1 MKRETFDL
9 ETRFA
14 IEGDEGVIT
23 GYAARFNEPNR
34 HREKILPGAFRRTLL
49 EHRAAGSRPLMLWS
63 HNPDE
68 IIGVWTDLVEDGQG
82 LKVTGRLIR
91 ETTRGAEALAL
102 VKAGAVNGLSI
113 GFRAREQERAAN
125 GMRTL
130 IDIELGEISIVGLP
144 SAGLARIHSLRS
156 SDRASAAVPVISALK
171 AAARSI
177 AKR

>member
-14 IEGDEGVIT
+14 VEGDAGVIT
-23 GYAARFNEPNR
+23 GYAARFNEKNR
-34 HREKILPGAFRRTLL
+34 HNETIQPGAFRKTLL
-49 EHRAAGSRPLMLWS
+49 EHRSAGSRPLMLWS

-68 IIGVWTDLVEDGQG
+68 IIGVWDNLVEDAQG

-91 ETTRGAEALAL
+91 ETARGAEAFAL

-113 GFRAREQERAAN
+113 GFRARQQERATD
-125 GMRTL
+125 GTRSL
-130 IDIELGEISIVGLP
+130 IDVELGEISIVGLP
-144 SAGLARIHSLRS
+144 SAGLARIHSLRA
-156 SDRASAAVPVISALK
+156 DRETAAASVVTALQ

-177 AKR
+177 GKR